1 MGQRNNKNKNKPS
14 SNPGDKPQYENRG
27 SGSNPG
33 DGEVM
38 RNAPDNSDAGN
49 GTPTDEQSGKRYAG
63 KCSYQNVTRQDPSW
77 AQLNAED
84 YVDAFNEG
92 RFNAK
97 AIIKGALF
105 PWNYGSDVNPI
116 TYGGKTYN
124 ITRMGNAI
132 REPVIMMFDFWPS
145 IGKVAYTDTYDI
157 LDPQI
162 EIGKLLY
169 QAISA
174 RKKSALPVDALSI
187 SAYLIALQSI
197 CMYAAHVRRV
207 LRLASLVKVSARNKG
222 KRASAMLSAM
232 GYSQAEIEKMSM
244 PEDYSD
250 IGWINA
256 TTTYNNL
263 VGQVN
268 QLMAP
273 PDLPIY
279 KRMWYLVDHI
289 FQEIDDSDKSTF
301 YMFRPTWAY
310 KINWIGDKNGTTL
323 EPVAITFTSLKDT
336 LAQFKTLV
344 NAFTGYSI
352 GSDDANNVQAGLKYV
367 FEDRL
372 NLPLWTWES
381 YTTPEG
387 KEERTASRSTWDD
400 IMLDATEAHTMIHNM
415 RIMSQVTPGM
425 IQYNSDKGGIDQIIN
440 VPGTDQVP
448 QLACVPIAWDFPS
461 SDITMGDLYEASTL
475 CPFIDPATNALSC
488 GTEVVNY
495 CRVVSI
501 KPSGYAAANPPR
513 YDTIQQMDETVDTNY
528 VRNRLLYTASFGHR
542 PLRWIYSQSD
552 TDDPNVKEIAVHG
565 CDYDTTA
572 IAPLNNYDVDRMHA
586 FTLKSYFGIRND
598 NTLEWVTPSSK

>member
-1 MGQRNNKNKNKPS
+1 MAERKPR
-14 SNPGDKPQYENRG
+14 DKQSKPHYENRG

-33 DGEVM
+33 DGEIM
-38 RNAPDNSDAGN
+38 PNPSSSDPSN
-49 GTPTDEQSGKRYAG
+49 GTDKGSESGSTYAG
-63 KCSYQNVTRQDPSW
+63 KMKAGCVSRQDAAW
-77 AQLNAED
+77 AQLNPED

-92 RFNAK
+92 RFNAR
-97 AIIKGALF
+97 AIVKGALF
-105 PWNYGSDVNPI
+105 PWNFGTDVNPI
-116 TYGGKTYN
+116 SYSGKTYN
-124 ITRMGNAI
+124 VSRVGNI
-132 REPVIMMFDFWPS
+132 SREPVIMVFDMWPS

-169 QAISA
+169 QSISA

-187 SAYLIALQSI
+187 SAYLIALQTV
-197 CMYAAHVRRV
+197 CMFAAVLRRV
-207 LRLASLVKVSARNKG
+207 LRLASIVRVSARNKA
-222 KRASAMLSAM
+222 KRAKSMLSAM
-232 GYSQAEIEKMSM
+232 GFSEAEIDKMTM

-263 VGQVN
+263 IGQVN

-289 FQEIDDSDKSTF
+289 FQEIDDDEKSTF

-323 EPVAITFTSLKDT
+323 EPVPIEYESLQGL
-336 LAQFKTLV
+336 LAQFKTII
-344 NAFTGYSI
+344 NAFTGYTI

-367 FEDRL
+367 FEDKL
-372 NLPLWTWES
+372 SLPTWTWET
-381 YTTPEG
+381 YTLENGNT
-387 KEERTASRSTWDD
+387 ERTAARATWDD
-400 IMLDATEAHTMIHNM
+400 ILLDATEAHTMIHNM
-415 RIMSQVTPGM
+415 RIMSEVTPGM
-425 IQYNSDKGGIDQIIN
+425 IQYNESKGGIDQQIRI
-440 VPGTDQVP
+440 PGGHQMA
-448 QLACVPIAWDFPS
+448 QLASVPVAWDFPS
-461 SDITMGDLYEASTL
+461 TAVTMGDLYEASTL
-475 CPFIDPATNALSC
+475 CPFIDPATGAISC

-495 CRVVSI
+495 ARVYNLQ
-501 KPSGYAAANPPR
+501 PSGAVGQERAYA
-513 YDTIQQMDETVDTNY
+513 TIQEIDSSGTLDATNDAIWP
-528 VRNRLLYTASFGHR
+528 ASFGHR
-542 PLRWIYSQSD
+542 PLRFFYEMRGVDENHYDII
-552 TDDPNVKEIAVHG
+552 VCG

-572 IAPLNNYDVDRMHA
+572 MAPINNYDLDRMHA